1 MEQNRQQI
9 AALIEDA
16 RHLRSVDAGNH
27 IVAAWTGLTRW
38 IGTLPASFRDAV
50 RTNHSLHH

>member
-9 AALIEDA
+9 EALVEDA

-27 IVAAWTGLTRW
+27 LVAAWTGLTRW